1 MFYQHFWQPPSS
13 TSRKKRSSAK
23 FNWLGGYGFKFPH
36 LNVEWLSRGL
46 IYSRGGRRQT
56 GKLQSVQH
64 RKRFR
69 ILVFSPLE
77 SLPYRER
84 GKMLT
89 PGLPGYDPAQEFLL
103 TKWVHIQPNAIFLL
117 LEQHVILFHIFLCQV
132 TFFHLCL
139 WFKMILVIVHRLT
152 PGHNILKIILSVQS

>member
-36 LNVEWLSRGL
+36 LNVEWLYIHAGGGDKPENYRVSNIEKGL
-46 IYSRGGRRQT
+46 GFLFFHHLNHYLT
-56 GKLQSVQH
+56 G
-64 RKRFR
+64 
-69 ILVFSPLE
+69 
-77 SLPYRER
+77 ER
-84 GKMLT
+84 GKTLT
-89 PGLPGYDPAQEFLL
+89 PGLPGYDPAQEFLF
-103 TKWVHIQPNAIFLL
+103 TKWVRIQPNAIFLL

-139 WFKMILVIVHRLT
+139 WFKMILVIVHRLA
-152 PGHNILKIILSVQS
+152 PGRNILKIILSVQS

>member
-36 LNVEWLSRGL
+36 LNVEWLYIHAGGGDKPENYRVSNIGKGL
-46 IYSRGGRRQT
+46 GFLFFHHLNHYLT
-56 GKLQSVQH
+56 G
-64 RKRFR
+64 
-69 ILVFSPLE
+69 
-77 SLPYRER
+77 ER

-89 PGLPGYDPAQEFLL
+89 PGLLGYFPAQEFLF
-103 TKWVHIQPNAIFLL
+103 TKWVRIQPNAIFLL
-117 LEQHVILFHIFLCQV
+117 LEQHVIYSIFFLCQV

-139 WFKMILVIVHRLT
+139 WFKMILVIVHRLA
-152 PGHNILKIILSVQS
+152 PGRNILKIILSVQS